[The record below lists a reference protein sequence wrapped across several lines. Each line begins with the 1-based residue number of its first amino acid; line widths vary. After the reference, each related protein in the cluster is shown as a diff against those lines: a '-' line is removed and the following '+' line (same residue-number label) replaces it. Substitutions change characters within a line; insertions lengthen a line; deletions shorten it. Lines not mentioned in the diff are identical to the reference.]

1 MKPELRKRRSRM
13 VNLIAVGNGL
23 DAIVDV
29 LSEEFK
35 VSKAA
40 IYADYE
46 RMETWVHDLQAD
58 EQLCAKLK
66 QRLEFLN
73 RTAIDMLLGLNS
85 SADGKKRQL
94 SLKEQFVKIGVINA
108 ILKVT
113 VVQIRLGQELGLIE
127 RKPEVIQS
135 AISLVMPFES
145 SPEIKVAYA
154 KFAEAQRAEK
164 DATTKT
170 ESDAGH

>member
-1 MKPELRKRRSRM
+1 M
-13 VNLIAVGNGL
+13 VNLIAMGNGL
-23 DAIVDV
+23 DAIVDA
-29 LSEEFK
+29 LSQEFK
-35 VSKAA
+35 VSKVA

-73 RTAIDMLLGLNS
+73 RTAIDMLLDLNS
-85 SADGKKRQL
+85 SRDGKKRQL
-94 SLKEQFVKIGVINA
+94 AVNEQFVKIGIINA

-113 VVQIRLGQELGLIE
+113 VEQIKLGQELGLVE

-135 AISLVMPFES
+135 TVSLSMPFEA
-145 SPEIKVAYA
+145 SPEIKAAYT
-154 KFAEAQRAEK
+154 KLAEAQKAEK
-164 DATTKT
+164 DATTKAEPDT
-170 ESDAGH
+170 RH

>member
-1 MKPELRKRRSRM
+1 VLKPELRKRRSRM
-13 VNLIAVGNGL
+13 VNLIAMGNGL
-23 DAIVDV
+23 DAIVDA
-29 LSEEFK
+29 LSDEFK
-35 VSKAA
+35 VSKVA

-46 RMETWVHDLQAD
+46 RMEMWVHDLQAD

-73 RTAIDMLLGLNS
+73 RTAIDMLLDLNS
-85 SADGKKRQL
+85 SKDGKKRQL
-94 SLKEQFVKIGVINA
+94 TVNEQFVKIGTINA

-113 VVQIRLGQELGLIE
+113 VEQIKLGQELGLIE

-135 AISLVMPFES
+135 AVSLSLPFES
-145 SPEIKVAYA
+145 SPEIRAAYV

-164 DATTKT
+164 DAATKA
-170 ESDAGH
+170 EP